1 MFIPLFQLQ
10 LATERLQK
18 INESIDEKSSARE
31 DYDKTIRETEAAYMK
46 VTYRLFNS
54 DVNLDV
60 FPFFVV
66 LNIQI
71 LESSQ
76 TLLSVLKRE
85 SVSLVKKRQVLAV
98 GIYIYIIL

>member
-46 VTYRLFNS
+46 VTCRLFNS
-54 DVNLDV
+54 LH
-60 FPFFVV
+60 
-66 LNIQI
+66 
-71 LESSQ
+71 ESYHMVTYHLFNS
-76 TLLSVLKRE
+76 LHE
-85 SVSLVKKRQVLAV
+85 SYH
-98 GIYIYIIL
+98 I